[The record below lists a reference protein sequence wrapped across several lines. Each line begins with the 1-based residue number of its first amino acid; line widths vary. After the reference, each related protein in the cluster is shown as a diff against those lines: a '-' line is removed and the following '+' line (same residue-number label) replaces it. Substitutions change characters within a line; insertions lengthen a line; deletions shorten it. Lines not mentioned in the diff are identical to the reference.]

1 MGKHARM
8 LTMDELGLLVAFQ
21 DRLVPVRPAFKPLHE
36 RLCYS
41 RKRDPLMLTEERK
54 LRGLYPC

>member
-1 MGKHARM
+1 
-8 LTMDELGLLVAFQ
+8 MDELGLLVAFQ